1 MIDIETI
8 FAQVL
13 FKNLID
19 KGIKGVDSFFD
30 KQLANINSK
39 AKKKLKTEEFNFFK
53 ENYDLD
59 ISESSVITHIKNN
72 LNAAITWSNEINFS
86 TAISSKELKN
96 IFVDIDLYLSP
107 LKTRFDTDEK
117 TDKISSKK
125 FLKEFQKNKIVYGG
139 AGAGKTTL
147 IKKVFNDYLA
157 NHNEFDFSFPL
168 VIRFRELDYENHINQ
183 KSFGLFKILVDL
195 LGIHI
200 KFPVEYLDAFG
211 FEYYNLLKNTVI
223 SFFNESKVL
232 LIADGFDE
240 IPDSKLKSRI
250 EKEFQEL
257 SLNLVD
263 SKFILTSRSNDFLLQ
278 LTNTNTYEI
287 CPLNDRQ
294 IKSLIGKWITNRKK
308 SKDLFDKI
316 KDSPYYDTTMRPLTL
331 SHLCAIY
338 ERKKTIPPKPRY
350 IYDFVL
356 NLLLEAWDQQRSIV
370 RPSKYADFYI
380 EKKKEFLA
388 HLSYWLSFHLGRN
401 VFSSDDIRKCYNK
414 IHKSHNLPSSQAKKV
429 VTELENHTG
438 IFVQTGYNSYQFSH
452 KSLQEFLT
460 AKYLSASP
468 RLPEVKVLKNLP
480 NETAILMCLSTHP
493 NYYFEVLNKNFKQFD
508 EHFWGVFFNRLI
520 EEKPDFDESPGAIV
534 FFLNNIWHQRDLIF
548 KKAFLKLLE
557 STNLRIGFKEF
568 FKLYDANGTFEECS
582 SYIYNNIKI
591 PLSERNYY
599 PTQIYIDN
607 EVSEIIKNY
616 T

>member
-1 MIDIETI
+1 MIDYETI
-8 FAQVL
+8 FTQVL
-13 FKNLID
+13 FKNLLD
-19 KGIKGVDSFFD
+19 RGIKSVSSIFD
-30 KQLANINSK
+30 KQLENINSK
-39 AKKKLKTEEFNFFK
+39 AKKKLKKVDFEFFK

-59 ISESSVITHIKNN
+59 ISESTVISNIKNN
-72 LNAAITWSNEINFS
+72 LNAAITWSNEVNFS

-107 LKTRFDTDEK
+107 LKTRFDIDEE
-117 TDKISSKK
+117 TDKINSKK
-125 FLKEFQKNKIVYGG
+125 FLKEFNKNKIVYGG

-147 IKKVFNDYLA
+147 IKKVFNDYLS
-157 NHNEFDFSFPL
+157 NHKDFDFSFPL

-183 KSFGLFKILVDL
+183 SSFGLFKILVDL

-200 KFPVEYLDAFG
+200 KFPVKYLDDFG

-223 SFFNESKVL
+223 SFFNDSKVL

-240 IPDSKLKSRI
+240 IPDNKLKVRI

-263 SKFILTSRSNDFLLQ
+263 SKFIMTSRNNDFLLQ

-287 CPLNDRQ
+287 CPLNDKQ
-294 IKSLIGKWITNRKK
+294 IKSLISKWITNRSK
-308 SKDLFDKI
+308 SKELFEKI

-356 NLLLEAWDQQRSIV
+356 SLLLETWDQQRSIL

-388 HLSYWLSFHLGRN
+388 HLSYWLSYHLTRN
-401 VFSSDDIRKCYNK
+401 VFSSDDIRRCYNK
-414 IHKSHNLPSSQAKKV
+414 IHKSHNLPASQAKKV

-460 AKYLSASP
+460 AKYLSALP
-468 RLPEVKVLKNLP
+468 RIPEVSVLKNLP
-480 NETAILMCLSTHP
+480 NETAILICLSSYP
-493 NYYFEVLNKNFKQFD
+493 NYFFEILNKDFKLYD
-508 EHFWGVFFNRLI
+508 EHFWNILFNRLI
-520 EEKPDFDESPGAIV
+520 EEKPDFDESEGSIV
-534 FFLNNIWHQRDLIF
+534 FFLNHIWHQKNPVF
-548 KKAFLKLLE
+548 KNAFIKLLE
-557 STNLRIGFKEF
+557 STNLNIAFKPF
-568 FKLYDANGTFEECS
+568 CKLYNFNGSFDGYP
-582 SYIYNNIKI
+582 SYIYNDIKK
-591 PLSERNYY
+591 PLSKRNFY
-599 PTQIYIDN
+599 PAQIFLDN
-607 EVSEIIKNY
+607 ETAELVKNY

>member
-1 MIDIETI
+1 MIEIETI
-8 FAQVL
+8 FTQVL

-19 KGIKGVDSFFD
+19 KGIKGVDTFFE

-39 AKKKLKTEEFNFFK
+39 AKKKLELKEFIFFK

-59 ISESSVITHIKNN
+59 ISESTVISHIKNN

-96 IFVDIDLYLSP
+96 IFVDIDLFLSP
-107 LKTRFDTDEK
+107 LKTRFDTDEE
-117 TDKISSKK
+117 TEKISSKK
-125 FLKEFQKNKIVYGG
+125 FLKEFKKNKIVYGG

-147 IKKVFNDYLA
+147 IKKVFNDYLR
-157 NHNEFDFSFPL
+157 NHKEFDFSFPL

-183 KSFGLFKILVDL
+183 KSFGLYKILVDL

-200 KFPVEYLDAFG
+200 KFPIGYLDDFG
-211 FEYYNLLKNTVI
+211 FEYYNILKNAVI

-294 IKSLIGKWITNRKK
+294 IKSLISKWIINRKK
-308 SKDLFDKI
+308 SKDLFYKI

-356 NLLLEAWDQQRSIV
+356 NLLLETWDQQRSIV

-388 HLSYWLSFHLGRN
+388 HLSYWLSFHLNRN

-468 RLPEVKVLKNLP
+468 RIPEVIVLKNLP
-480 NETAILMCLSTHP
+480 NETAILICLSTHP
-493 NYYFEVLNKNFKQFD
+493 SYYFEVLNKKFKQFD

-520 EEKPDFDESPGAIV
+520 EEKPDFDESPGAII
-534 FFLNNIWHQRDLIF
+534 FFLNNISNQKNLLF
-548 KKAFLKLLE
+548 KIAFKTLLKL
-557 STNLRIGFKEF
+557 TNLKITFKSF
-568 FKLYDANGTFEECS
+568 FKLYISNGIYDDYTE
-582 SYIYNNIKI
+582 YIYKDLKT
-591 PLSERNYY
+591 PLTERNFY
-599 PTQIYIDN
+599 PTKIHTDN
-607 EVSEIIKNY
+607 EISELIKNY

>member
-8 FAQVL
+8 FTQVL
-13 FKNLID
+13 FKNLLD
-19 KGIKGVDSFFD
+19 KGIKGVGSIFD
-30 KQLANINSK
+30 KQITNINSK
-39 AKKKLKTEEFNFFK
+39 AKKKLKKEDFEFFK
-53 ENYDLD
+53 DNYDLEV
-59 ISESSVITHIKNN
+59 SESVVISNIKNN
-72 LNAAITWSNEINFS
+72 LSSAISWSNEINFS

-107 LKTRFDTDEK
+107 LKTRFDTEEES
-117 TDKISSKK
+117 DKISSKK
-125 FLKEFQKNKIVYGG
+125 LLKEFKKNKIIYGG

-147 IKKVFNDYLA
+147 IKKIFNDYLA
-157 NHNEFDFSFPL
+157 NQNDFDFSFPI

-183 KSFGLFKILVDL
+183 SSFGLFKILIDL

-200 KFPVEYLDAFG
+200 KFPKEYLDEFG

-223 SFFNESKVL
+223 SFFNDSKVI

-240 IPDSKLKSRI
+240 IPDSKLKTRI
-250 EKEFQEL
+250 EREFQEL

-287 CPLNDRQ
+287 CPLNDKQ
-294 IKSLIGKWITNRKK
+294 IKSLINKWIKNRTKA
-308 SKDLFDKI
+308 KDLFEKI
-316 KDSPYYDTTMRPLTL
+316 KNSPYYDTTMRPLTL

-356 NLLLEAWDQQRSIV
+356 NLLLETWDQQRSVV

-388 HLSYWLSFHLGRN
+388 QLSYWLSFHLSKN
-401 VFSSDDIRKCYNK
+401 VFSSDDIRRCYNK
-414 IHKSHNLPSSQAKKV
+414 IHKAHNLPTSQAKKV

-460 AKYLSASP
+460 AKYLSALP
-468 RLPEVKVLKNLP
+468 RIPEVKVLKKLP
-480 NETAILMCLSTHP
+480 NETAILICLSSYP
-493 NYYFEVLNKNFKQFD
+493 NYFFEVLNKDFKLYD
-508 EHFWGVFFNRLI
+508 NHFWNVLFNRLI
-520 EEKPDFDESPGAIV
+520 EEKPDFDESPGAII
-534 FFLNNIWHQRDLIF
+534 FFLKNIWNQKNPIF
-548 KKAFLKLLE
+548 RIAFINLLK
-557 STNLRIGFKEF
+557 STNLKIAFKSF
-568 FKLYDANGTFEECS
+568 FELYLSNGTYDDYT
-582 SYIYNNIKI
+582 SYIYKDLKI
-591 PLSERNYY
+591 PLTERNFY
-599 PTQIYIDN
+599 PTKIHTDI
-607 EVSEIIKNY
+607 EISELIKNY

>member
-1 MIDIETI
+1 M
-8 FAQVL
+8 VVS
-13 FKNLID
+13 N
-19 KGIKGVDSFFD
+19 
-30 KQLANINSK
+30 
-39 AKKKLKTEEFNFFK
+39 
-53 ENYDLD
+53 
-59 ISESSVITHIKNN
+59 IKNN
-72 LNAAITWSNEINFS
+72 LNAAIAWSNEVNFS

-107 LKTRFDTDEK
+107 LKTRFDIDED
-117 TDKISSKK
+117 TDKISSKR
-125 FLKEFQKNKIVYGG
+125 FLKEFKKNKIVYGG

-147 IKKVFNDYLA
+147 IKKVFNDYLS
-157 NHNEFDFSFPL
+157 NHKDFDFSFPL

-183 KSFGLFKILVDL
+183 SSFGLFKILVDL
-195 LGIHI
+195 LSIHI
-200 KFPVEYLDAFG
+200 KFPVKYLDDFG

-223 SFFNESKVL
+223 AFFNDSKVL

-263 SKFILTSRSNDFLLQ
+263 SKFIMTSRSNDFLLQ

-287 CPLNDRQ
+287 CPLNDKQ
-294 IKSLIGKWITNRKK
+294 IKSLISKWITNRNKA
-308 SKDLFDKI
+308 KDLFDKI

-356 NLLLEAWDQQRSIV
+356 NLLLETWDQQRSIV
-370 RPSKYADFYI
+370 RPSEYADFYI

-388 HLSYWLSFHLGRN
+388 HLSYWLSHHLSKN
-401 VFSSDDIRKCYNK
+401 VFSSDDIRKCYTK
-414 IHKSHNLPSSQAKKV
+414 IHKSHNLPTSQAKKV

-460 AKYLSASP
+460 AKYLSALP
-468 RLPEVKVLKNLP
+468 KIPEVSVLKSLP
-480 NETAILMCLSTHP
+480 NETAILICLSSYP
-493 NYYFEVLNKNFKQFD
+493 NYFFEVLNKDFKSYD
-508 EHFWGVFFNRLI
+508 EHFWSILFNRLI
-520 EEKPDFDESPGAIV
+520 EEKPDFDESAGTIV
-534 FFLNNIWHQRDLIF
+534 FFLNNIWHQRNPVF
-548 KKAFLKLLE
+548 RKAFIRLLE
-557 STNLRIGFKEF
+557 TTNLKIAFKSF
-568 FKLYDANGTFEECS
+568 FNLYDSNGTYEDYS
-582 SYIYNNIKI
+582 SYIYKDIKI
-591 PLSERNYY
+591 PLADRNFY
-599 PTQIYIDN
+599 PTQIHTDI
-607 EVSEIIKNY
+607 EISKIVKNY